1 MFDDTYNGIVIAD
14 AQAVALASE
23 LGLLPAQFRN
33 PVRVGR
39 GLCLFL
45 CNVARFQG
53 DNVANRFEC
62 AFVVG

>member
-1 MFDDTYNGIVIAD
+1 MSDDTYYGIVIVD
-14 AQAVALASE
+14 AQAATLASE
-23 LGLLPAQFRN
+23 LGLLPTQFGN